1 MNEQVLALLTQLA
14 EKLGTTVEHLWSV
27 LVKQA
32 FISTTVN
39 LLIYSLLLILGFV
52 LSRTHKK
59 FCGAMPKYQ
68 ETTYYHKYGAY
79 SVLMVVAF
87 VVWAIIIIVF
97 TLCLPEIL
105 SGYFNPEY
113 WALSEILSALKCSH

>member
-52 LSRTHKK
+52 LYRTHIK
-59 FCGAMPKYQ
+59 FCGVMPKY
-68 ETTYYHKYGAY
+68 
-79 SVLMVVAF
+79 
-87 VVWAIIIIVF
+87 
-97 TLCLPEIL
+97 
-105 SGYFNPEY
+105 
-113 WALSEILSALKCSH
+113 